1 MKLTTSLL
9 TIYIGGIYTRCAGLV
24 TVVSLHAA
32 KQGNAGDGEEVIAVW
47 TEATT
52 DW

>member
-9 TIYIGGIYTRCAGLV
+9 TIYRGIYTRCAGLV